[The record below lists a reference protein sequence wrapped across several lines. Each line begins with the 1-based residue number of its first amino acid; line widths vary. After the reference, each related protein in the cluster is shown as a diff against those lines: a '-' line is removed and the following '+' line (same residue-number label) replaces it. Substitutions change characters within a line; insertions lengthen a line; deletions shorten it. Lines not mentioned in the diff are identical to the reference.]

1 MRSRVPKTL
10 DLSVVVPV
18 YNNAATLPELIA
30 RLVNTIDA
38 MGLRFEIVFVDD
50 ASTDSSRAL
59 LLERASA
66 DERIRVLSLTENF
79 GGQAALCAGFETV
92 RGRRTVCIDA
102 DLENFPEDIP
112 ALLGALDEGYELAC
126 GVRENRGD
134 DFSTRR
140 VPSRLLNT
148 YARRQLKTP
157 VKDLWCGMRAMES
170 RVVENITAEGDRCR
184 SLTPLLLERATSVAE
199 VPIRHDP
206 AKAGSQYSLLRLT
219 AIAVDFFIGSAR
231 RPFIVI
237 GVGAAVAGAASLAL
251 LVAALALRSG
261 LVAMAALVVAA
272 AATVCGVMALV
283 GDYVQRL
290 YTLQTRPLYRVHDE
304 ESQSEHTT
312 STTATRAASR

>member
-1 MRSRVPKTL
+1 
-10 DLSVVVPV
+10 
-18 YNNAATLPELIA
+18 
-30 RLVNTIDA
+30 
-38 MGLRFEIVFVDD
+38 
-50 ASTDSSRAL
+50 L

-140 VPSRLLNT
+140 APSRLLNA

-184 SLTPLLLERATSVAE
+184 SLTPLLLARATSVAE

-237 GVGAAVAGAASLAL
+237 GVGAAVAGVVSLGL
-251 LVAALALRSG
+251 LIVALALQSP
-261 LVAMAALVVAA
+261 LLALAALIVAVGA
-272 AATVCGVMALV
+272 AISGVMALV

-290 YTLQTRPLYRVHDE
+290 YILHTRPLYQVRDE
-304 ESQSEHTT
+304 EPPAEQVTRATT
-312 STTATRAASR
+312 GSRAASR